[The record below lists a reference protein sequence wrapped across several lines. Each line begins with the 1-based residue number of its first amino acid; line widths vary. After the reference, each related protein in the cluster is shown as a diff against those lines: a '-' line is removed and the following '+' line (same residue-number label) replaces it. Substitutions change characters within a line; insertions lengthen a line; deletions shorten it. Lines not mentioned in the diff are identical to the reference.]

1 MTTISAAPR
10 SRAGNAM
17 ERTRSG
23 IVAGARAAIVRD
35 GVRRLSMARVADLGG
50 IAKATVYN
58 HVRSKPQLLGL
69 VAHDLL
75 DRVVAAA
82 LDAAPPGGHL
92 AFSESL
98 VAAGRTAARDDVV
111 RAVADKEPVV
121 VGKLLRVIDTEV
133 WDPVRDAISVLAVRH
148 DVVLTPDQSD
158 LIVRW
163 LITLA
168 VAPGDVDDP
177 DTLDTW
183 RHQAAALVT

>member
-1 MTTISAAPR
+1 
-10 SRAGNAM
+10 M

-58 HVRSKPQLLGL
+58 HVRSKPQLLAL

-75 DRVVAAA
+75 DRVVAVGLA
-82 LDAAPPGGHL
+82 AAPPGGYL

-98 VAAGRTAARDDVV
+98 VAAARAAAADDVV
-111 RAVADKEPVV
+111 RAVADREPVV
-121 VGKLLRVIDTEV
+121 VGKLLRVVDTDV
-133 WDPVRDAISVLAVRH
+133 WDPVRHAISSLATRH
-148 DVVLTPDQSD
+148 DVALTPDRPD

-163 LITLA
+163 LITVA
-168 VAPGDVDDP
+168 VAPVDVDDP
-177 DTLDTW
+177 VTRDTW
-183 RHQAAALVT
+183 RHQAVALVT